1 MISEALHLSVELNKL
16 EHKIRNVA
24 LTELVT
30 YPPAD
35 FLETRRLIESAK
47 PTRLLGEPTDEVQQR
62 ETLQLEHKPEPKKV
76 SSEVVVSFNEVLR
89 LAKSGQQPWW
99 TDETKKST
107 DRHIQRVQEY
117 YEKHI
122 KVRGNIDIL

>member
-1 MISEALHLSVELNKL
+1 MISEALHLSVELDKL
-16 EHKIRNVA
+16 ERKIRNVA

-30 YPPAD
+30 YPSGG
-35 FLETRRLIESAK
+35 FLKTKRLIESAK
-47 PTRLLGEPTDEVQQR
+47 PARLLGESVDVPQPY
-62 ETLQLEHKPEPKKV
+62 ETPQLEQKPEPKQV
-76 SSEVVVSFNEVLR
+76 SSEVIVSFNEVLR
-89 LAKSGQQPWW
+89 LAKSGQQSWW